1 MVLDETSSQG
11 GERCDMVFTGRGH
24 AEHTRTTVG
33 KPPQRGGCLLGTKH
47 RARTL
52 CLCLLSAARVR
63 IALIGSGGSPFSL
76 LYNGMMKRHAK
87 RRKYHQPP

>member
-1 MVLDETSSQG
+1 
-11 GERCDMVFTGRGH
+11 MVFTRRGH
-24 AEHTRTTVG
+24 AERTRTTAG
-33 KPPQRGGCLLGTKH
+33 ELSRRGGCLLGTKH

>member
-1 MVLDETSSQG
+1 
-11 GERCDMVFTGRGH
+11 MVFTRREH
-24 AEHTRTTVG
+24 AERTRTTTG
-33 KPPQRGGCLLGTKH
+33 ELSRRGGCLLGTKH
-47 RARTL
+47 RARTP

-76 LYNGMMKRHAK
+76 LYDGMMKRHAK

>member
-1 MVLDETSSQG
+1 MA
-11 GERCDMVFTGRGH
+11 FTRREH
-24 AEHTRTTVG
+24 AERTRTTAG
-33 KPPQRGGCLLGTKH
+33 ELSRRGGCLLGTKH

>member
-1 MVLDETSSQG
+1 
-11 GERCDMVFTGRGH
+11 MVFTRREH
-24 AEHTRTTVG
+24 AERTRTTAG
-33 KPPQRGGCLLGTKH
+33 ELSRRGGCLLGTKH
-47 RARTL
+47 RARTP

-76 LYNGMMKRHAK
+76 LYDGMMKRHAK